1 MAFPI
6 QINADIGATGGAQNA
21 QLNLY
26 GGITVLLG
34 PNGSGKTQLMRAAKQ
49 SLDELMRQ
57 QTPEGAPP
65 LTKKVRFISAGRMGL
80 LEQYRAD
87 YDGHRGGVLQ
97 YDAAQ
102 YGSKKDAS
110 RRHLYETLQGDIL
123 TLSQRPDILVKI
135 RERLRKLFQRDV
147 LVDWDAGSLKMS
159 FSRLDG
165 TNTTYSSGREASGLM
180 HLVGLLTALYDD
192 EIGALLV
199 DEPEVS
205 LHPQLQAF
213 LLQAMTDIAGF
224 PEPGSNRKIIVLS
237 THSTEF
243 VKLDVPRDITQLV
256 FCSDYGLPPVQVP
269 PEANELE
276 SRKIRELVSRMGQ
289 EHKLSLF
296 ARSPVLVEGPSDAV
310 ICGALASRLE
320 IHLEAGGSQ
329 VLPVIG
335 KGEFPVVLK
344 LFQLMGKAPVVLTD
358 CDGLAD
364 GTELSNAFLNS
375 DAGNRVANAHGFG
388 SGPEFSGSV
397 YGAFCDTVRKSWCEI
412 ANLAEET
419 AYYQNGDPDNEE
431 QRRRRATL
439 KTILSL
445 SDQQLAAL
453 PGKWS
458 AIRTRLD
465 ALLASLEQLGCFV
478 LRQGTIEDY
487 YANTDIARFSS
498 KPDAAVN
505 EALSIQDE
513 AETVL
518 ESTFSDVIR
527 CLRAAST
534 AEKLNEGEA
543 LLDLMLACVAPLQA
557 RLKSGSTSGDP
568 NQLARAVIGDAAQI
582 FNFSWLDG
590 KISVELRSQI
600 LDVEGFP
607 ISVRPEDD
615 AVEVCSQFLLG
626 RTEPR
631 IEARP

>member
-1 MAFPI
+1 MAFPV
-6 QINADIGATGGAQNA
+6 QINAKIGPAGGAQNA
-21 QLNLY
+21 QLNIH

-49 SLDELMRQ
+49 GLEKLMRQ
-57 QTPEGAPP
+57 QTMEGAPP
-65 LTKKVRFISAGRMGL
+65 LNKKVRFISAGRIGL

-87 YDGHRGGVLQ
+87 YDGHRGGNLQ

-147 LVDWDAGSLKMS
+147 LVDWDAGSLKVS

-192 EIGALLV
+192 EIGALLI

-224 PEPGSNRKIIVLS
+224 PETGSNKKIIVLS

-243 VKLDVPRDITQLV
+243 VKLDAPRDIPQLV
-256 FCSDYGLPPVQVP
+256 FCSDYGVLPVQVP
-269 PEANELE
+269 PDAGELE

-344 LFQLMGKAPVVLTD
+344 LFRLMGKSPVVLTD

-364 GTELSNAFLNS
+364 GTELSNSFLNS
-375 DAGNRVANAHGFG
+375 DAGNEVANTHGFG
-388 SGPEFSGSV
+388 TGPEFSGNV
-397 YGAFCDTVRKSWCEI
+397 YGAFCDAVQNSWHEI
-412 ANLAEET
+412 ASVAEQT
-419 AYYQNGDPDNEE
+419 AYYQNGGPENEE
-431 QRRRRATL
+431 RRRRRAAL
-439 KTILSL
+439 KTIISL
-445 SDQQLAAL
+445 SDEQMVAL
-453 PGKWS
+453 PSHWR
-458 AIRTRLD
+458 AIRIRLD

-478 LRQGTIEDY
+478 LRKGTIEDY
-487 YANTDIARFSS
+487 YANTDITQFTS

-518 ESTFSDVIR
+518 EDTFADIIR

-534 AEKLNEGEA
+534 AKKINEGEA

-568 NQLARAVIGDAAQI
+568 NQLARTVIGDAAQV
-582 FNFSWLDG
+582 FNFSWHEGHLV
-590 KISVELRSQI
+590 VELRSQI

-615 AVEVCSQFLLG
+615 AVEVCSRVLLG
-626 RTEPR
+626 Y
-631 IEARP
+631 